1 MMDIPA
7 PLHTVLES
15 LMDAGY
21 RPVIVGG
28 SVRDALMGRP
38 VKDYDVEV
46 YGVGS
51 MEILQRLLQPQGRVD
66 AVGRHFG
73 VLKMW
78 FGEDEV
84 DFSLPRTEKKTGAGH
99 RGFAVTTDGG
109 LSYADA
115 ARRRDFTINA
125 IGYDV
130 AEGMFFD
137 PFDGQRDLKQ
147 GVLRHIDE
155 TTFVEDP
162 LRVYRAVQFVARFG
176 MTLADET
183 FALCQKMVKEGRL
196 EELPRERVWAEWRK
210 LLLQSPRPSIG
221 FEWMRKLGITERYFP
236 ELHALIGV
244 PQNPEYHPEGDV
256 WTHTMMAVDRMSE
269 ELGIRSEELRI
280 GDKEKLRFLLAILCH
295 DFGKATTTTLEYKE
309 KTILYVSGLPATR
322 YPLPSAELP
331 APRIR
336 SIGHEAAGVEP
347 ARVFLERLT
356 GDKKLIA
363 SILPLVE
370 HHLAPAQYHR
380 NRARDKT
387 IRKLSLKLAPHASI
401 RDLIVVARADYFGR
415 GRVKVECFEAGEWLK
430 ERAEALGVLD
440 VPPEPWIHGRDLI
453 ALGMAPSPE
462 FGRILSGLY
471 DAQIRGEV
479 KDRESALRHAVWYY
493 TNVQH
498 T

>member
-1 MMDIPA
+1 MMEIPA

-15 LMDAGY
+15 LMDVGY

-38 VKDYDVEV
+38 VEDYDVEV
-46 YGVGS
+46 YGVES
-51 MEILQRLLQPQGRVD
+51 MDALHSSLQLQGRVD

-73 VLKMW
+73 VLKMR

-84 DFSLPRTEKKTGAGH
+84 DFSLPRTEEKTGVGH

-109 LSYADA
+109 LSYAEA

-137 PFDGQRDLKQ
+137 PFGGQRDLEQ

-162 LRVYRAVQFVARFG
+162 LRVYRAVQFAARFG
-176 MTLADET
+176 MELADET
-183 FALCQKMVKEGRL
+183 FALCQRVVEEGRL
-196 EELPRERVWAEWRK
+196 EELPRERIWAEWRK
-210 LLLQSPRPSIG
+210 LFLQSPRPSIG
-221 FEWMRKLGITERYFP
+221 FEWMRQLGITERCFP

-244 PQNPEYHPEGDV
+244 PQNPEYHPEGDA
-256 WTHTMMAVDRMSE
+256 WTHTMMAVNRMVI
-269 ELGIRSEELRI
+269 ELEMRNEKLEI

-295 DFGKATTTTLEYKE
+295 DFGKATTTTLEYKD
-309 KTILYVSGLPATR
+309 KTIPYSPKLLTSHFSLLTVS
-322 YPLPSAELP
+322 S
-331 APRIR
+331 IR
-336 SIGHEAAGVEP
+336 SIGHEVAGVEP
-347 ARVFLERLT
+347 ARMFLERLT

-370 HHLAPAQYHR
+370 HHLVPAQYYR
-380 NRARDKT
+380 NRAKDKT

-401 RDLIVVARADYFGR
+401 RDLVVVARADYFGR
-415 GRVKVECFEAGEWLK
+415 DGVNRERFKAGEWLA
-430 ERAEALGVLD
+430 ERADALGVLD
-440 VPPEPWIHGRDLI
+440 TPPEPWIQGRDLI
-453 ALGMAPSPE
+453 ALGMEPSPE
-462 FGRILSGLY
+462 FGRILSALY

-479 KDRESALRHAVWYY
+479 RNRDEALRFVKKRWDI
-493 TNVQH
+493 
-498 T
+498 